1 MVLSGFDPSQIPSSL
16 QSDTEET
23 KKGSKVPTCYN
34 VSSKTTTTFN
44 HNRRNSHTQ
53 SIKKAS
59 PVKRSVS
66 KENISDSEVA
76 GGIALY
82 SKARAVEQSPAK
94 LQPYASPSKTM
105 QQEEYSL

>member
-1 MVLSGFDPSQIPSSL
+1 
-16 QSDTEET
+16 
-23 KKGSKVPTCYN
+23 
-34 VSSKTTTTFN
+34 
-44 HNRRNSHTQ
+44 
-53 SIKKAS
+53 
-59 PVKRSVS
+59 VS